1 MEITWDRRHVLIN
14 EKYTKKITIFFIS
27 FVLLFTTLLYSLKAD
42 NYSSVITSNNSDY
55 VSKILKKDEVIEI
68 DIIADEQKWEDM
80 IENASKEEYIS
91 ADVVINGEKISTV
104 GIRPKGNSSLNMVA
118 SDETTDRFSFKID
131 FDQYIDGQNLY
142 GLKKLALNNMI
153 GDASYMKEYLS
164 YDLISEIGVN
174 TPAYSFANITLNG
187 QPWGLYLAVEV
198 LEEDFLSRYYGS
210 DYGNLYKPEN
220 TMGGMEKP
228 DGMQAPPEGQAPPD
242 GQTPPNEQ
250 AIPDA
255 NSSATEKEPFTKTPM
270 TSKSSNGTN
279 LVYNGDELKNYSGIF
294 DNVVTKSTTEK
305 DFTKVVEMIKALDK
319 GEDLE
324 KYLNV
329 DEILR
334 YFAANTFLVNLDH
347 YAGTMK
353 HNYYLYENDG
363 TFEILPWDYN
373 LSFGAFQHG
382 SASEIINFPID
393 KPFTDSAENT
403 PLIAKLLEVDEYKEI
418 YHKYLLEIVQNH
430 IQDGKFE
437 NKINSL
443 DKLISEYVINDKTAF
458 FNYAQYK
465 EAVENLKIYGNDR
478 AQSIL
483 LQLNGSQPSETYGN
497 LETKLDTKALGSMG
511 GDKKGGDF
519 KKGDKRPEAPPN
531 MENGNRNAP
540 PDIKNVTSVEPKD
553 LIIPAIS
560 ILSLIIATIIIYKF
574 RRKKFNSN

>member
-1 MEITWDRRHVLIN
+1 MIN

-42 NYSSVITSNNSDY
+42 NSSSVITSTNNSDY

-68 DIIADEQKWEDM
+68 DIITDEQKWEDM
-80 IENASKEEYIS
+80 LENASKEEYIS

-131 FDQYIDGQNLY
+131 FDQYIDGQSLY

-228 DGMQAPPEGQAPPD
+228 DGMQAHPEGQTPPD
-242 GQTPPNEQ
+242 GQTPLNEQ

-279 LVYNGDELKNYSGIF
+279 LVYNGDELENYSGIF

-305 DFTKVVEMIKALDK
+305 DFTKVLEMIKALDT

-363 TFEILPWDYN
+363 IFEILPWDYN

-418 YHKYLLEIVQNH
+418 YHKYLLEIVQNY

-458 FNYAQYK
+458 FNYAEYK
-465 EAVENLKIYGNDR
+465 AAVENLKIYGNDR
-478 AQSIL
+478 AKSIL
-483 LQLNGSQPSETYGN
+483 LQLNGSQPSETYGT

-519 KKGDKRPEAPPN
+519 KKGDKRPENPPN

-540 PDIKNVTSVEPKD
+540 PDIKNIPSAQPKD
-553 LIIPAIS
+553 LIIPTIS

-574 RRKKFNSN
+574 RRKKFNSH

>member
-1 MEITWDRRHVLIN
+1 MIN
-14 EKYTKKITIFFIS
+14 EKYTKKITIFFIT
-27 FVLLFTTLLYSLKAD
+27 FVLLFTTLLYNLKAD
-42 NYSSVITSNNSDY
+42 NSSSVIASTNNSDY
-55 VSKILKKDEVIEI
+55 VSKVLKKDEVIEI
-68 DIIADEQKWEDM
+68 DIIADEQKWKDM
-80 IENASKEEYIS
+80 LENASKEEYIS

-210 DYGNLYKPEN
+210 DYGNLYKPES

-228 DGMQAPPEGQAPPD
+228 DGMQA
-242 GQTPPNEQ
+242 PPNEQ

-255 NSSATEKEPFTKTPM
+255 NSSATEKAPFTKTPM

-279 LVYNGDELKNYSGIF
+279 LVYNGDALENYSGIF

-305 DFTKVVEMIKALDK
+305 DFNKVVDMIKALDK

-363 TFEILPWDYN
+363 IFEILPWDYN

-418 YHKYLLEIVQNH
+418 YHKYLLEIVQNY

-465 EAVENLKIYGNDR
+465 VAVENLKIYGNDR
-478 AQSIL
+478 AKSII
-483 LQLNGSQPSETYGN
+483 LQLDGSQPSETYGN

-540 PDIKNVTSVEPKD
+540 PDIKNIPSVEPKD

>member
-1 MEITWDRRHVLIN
+1 
-14 EKYTKKITIFFIS
+14 
-27 FVLLFTTLLYSLKAD
+27 
-42 NYSSVITSNNSDY
+42 
-55 VSKILKKDEVIEI
+55 
-68 DIIADEQKWEDM
+68 
-80 IENASKEEYIS
+80 
-91 ADVVINGEKISTV
+91 
-104 GIRPKGNSSLNMVA
+104 
-118 SDETTDRFSFKID
+118 
-131 FDQYIDGQNLY
+131 
-142 GLKKLALNNMI
+142 
-153 GDASYMKEYLS
+153 
-164 YDLISEIGVN
+164 
-174 TPAYSFANITLNG
+174 
-187 QPWGLYLAVEV
+187 
-198 LEEDFLSRYYGS
+198 
-210 DYGNLYKPEN
+210 
-220 TMGGMEKP
+220 
-228 DGMQAPPEGQAPPD
+228 
-242 GQTPPNEQ
+242 
-250 AIPDA
+250 
-255 NSSATEKEPFTKTPM
+255 
-270 TSKSSNGTN
+270 
-279 LVYNGDELKNYSGIF
+279 
-294 DNVVTKSTTEK
+294 
-305 DFTKVVEMIKALDK
+305 MIKALDK

-329 DEILR
+329 DEILK

-363 TFEILPWDYN
+363 IFEILPWDYN

-418 YHKYLLEIVQNH
+418 YHKYLLEIVQNY

-497 LETKLDTKALGSMG
+497 LETNLDTKALGSMG

>member
-1 MEITWDRRHVLIN
+1 MIN

-42 NYSSVITSNNSDY
+42 NSSSVIASTSNSDY
-55 VSKILKKDEVIEI
+55 VSKVLKKDEVIEI
-68 DIIADEQKWEDM
+68 DIIADEQKWKDM
-80 IENASKEEYIS
+80 LENASKEEYIS

-131 FDQYIDGQNLY
+131 FDQYIDGQSLY

-210 DYGNLYKPEN
+210 DYGNLYKPES
-220 TMGGMEKP
+220 TMGGMEKS
-228 DGMQAPPEGQAPPD
+228 DGMQAPPEGQ
-242 GQTPPNEQ
+242 TPPNEKTTQ
-250 AIPDA
+250 DA
-255 NSSATEKEPFTKTPM
+255 NSSATEEAPFTKNPM
-270 TSKSSNGTN
+270 TSKPSNGTN
-279 LVYNGDELKNYSGIF
+279 LVYNGDEVENYSGIF

-305 DFTKVVEMIKALDK
+305 DFSKVIDMIKALDK
-319 GEDLE
+319 GENLE
-324 KYLNV
+324 QYLNV

-353 HNYYLYENDG
+353 HNYYLYENQG
-363 TFEILPWDYN
+363 IFEILPWDYN

-418 YHKYLLEIVQNH
+418 YHKYLLEIVQNY

-458 FNYAQYK
+458 FNYAEYK
-465 EAVENLKIYGNDR
+465 AAVENLKIYGNDR
-478 AQSIL
+478 AKSIL
-483 LQLNGSQPSETYGN
+483 LQLNGSQPSETYGT

-519 KKGDKRPEAPPN
+519 KKGDKHPEAPPN
-531 MENGNRNAP
+531 TKNRNKNIH
-540 PDIKNVTSVEPKD
+540 PDIKNTPTLEATD

>member
-1 MEITWDRRHVLIN
+1 MIN
-14 EKYTKKITIFFIS
+14 EKYNKKITIFFIS

-42 NYSSVITSNNSDY
+42 NSSSVIASTNNSDY
-55 VSKILKKDEVIEI
+55 VSKVLKKDEVIEI

-80 IENASKEEYIS
+80 LENASKEEYIS

-131 FDQYIDGQNLY
+131 FDQYINGQNLY

-210 DYGNLYKPEN
+210 DYGNLYKPES

-228 DGMQAPPEGQAPPD
+228 DGMQAPPDGQTPPD
-242 GQTPPNEQ
+242 GQAPPNEQ

-255 NSSATEKEPFTKTPM
+255 NSSATEKEPFAKTPM

-279 LVYNGDELKNYSGIF
+279 LVYNGDELENYSGIF

-305 DFTKVVEMIKALDK
+305 DFNKVVDMIKALDK

-363 TFEILPWDYN
+363 IFEILPWDYN

-403 PLIAKLLEVDEYKEI
+403 PLIAKLLEVDEYKET
-418 YHKYLLEIVQNH
+418 YHKYLLEIVQSY

-465 EAVENLKIYGNDR
+465 VAVENLKIYGNDR
-478 AQSIL
+478 AKSII
-483 LQLNGSQPSETYGN
+483 LQLDGSQPSETYGN

-540 PDIKNVTSVEPKD
+540 PDIKNIPSVEPKD